1 MRHRPEQHATPRA
14 ARAPGRPSGALQ
26 TGVGEQGSG
35 RPTRPAAGRGRGLE
49 GSGAAP
55 AAAASGGKG
64 APGGPRDTGTQ
75 WRPRPPS
82 WIAAPCLPVP
92 RRAALAGTGGGEN
105 SGAGC
110 PTARPRPHLRPGQGY
125 RGRVRRGAA
134 PGRRMAAD
142 GAPGRG
148 LPKHC
153 ERVWRRRQGR
163 RREPAFTSGSRL
175 LFSRPPLPGLPPSRR
190 PGRRRGTPEAGPRRA
205 PPPRGAR
212 SGAAFGKCLF
222 EIHHHPHR
230 GRQGRKRGAKPA
242 PFPEILPL
250 LIFYASPQ
258 PSLRRSALLLLCVLC
273 CFVCATPGFSLA
285 TSLWASRTRR
295 AAREAFLTGSSAW

>member
-1 MRHRPEQHATPRA
+1 M
-14 ARAPGRPSGALQ
+14 
-26 TGVGEQGSG
+26 
-35 RPTRPAAGRGRGLE
+35 
-49 GSGAAP
+49 
-55 AAAASGGKG
+55 
-64 APGGPRDTGTQ
+64 
-75 WRPRPPS
+75 
-82 WIAAPCLPVP
+82 
-92 RRAALAGTGGGEN
+92 
-105 SGAGC
+105 
-110 PTARPRPHLRPGQGY
+110 
-125 RGRVRRGAA
+125 RRGAA

-175 LFSRPPLPGLPPSRR
+175 LFSPPPPPRPPAFPAARAQARDAGSRPR
-190 PGRRRGTPEAGPRRA
+190 EGPR

-230 GRQGRKRGAKPA
+230 GRQGRKRDAKPA
-242 PFPEILPL
+242 PLPEILPL

-258 PSLRRSALLLLCVLC
+258 PAPRRSALLLLCVLC

-285 TSLWASRTRR
+285 TSLWASWTPR